1 LDIKVVTSWRHLG
14 HIGISTINLVA
25 IDFIWKKIES
35 QMGGLSQVRME
46 RKRYW
51 KPPDK

>member
-1 LDIKVVTSWRHLG
+1 METFWASYLI
-14 HIGISTINLVA
+14 LVA
-25 IDFIWKKIES
+25 VDFIWKKTES